1 MVAYILICQEA
12 DLNAAEL
19 LEQVRTRID
28 SDQKPRQAAFVPDLP
43 RLPQRAVKEE
53 AIQGNADPS
62 WMTGCSVVHCR
73 GVAALEGGYL

>member
-1 MVAYILICQEA
+1 VAYILICQEA

-28 SDQKPRQAAFVPDLP
+28 SDQKPRQAGFVPDLP
-43 RLPQRAVKEE
+43 RLPQRAVEEE

-62 WMTGCSVVHCR
+62 WMTRCSVVHCR
-73 GVAALEGGYL
+73 GVAALEGGFL